1 MIFDRYKRVIVL
13 PVLMLVAA
21 LNAQAVLEIKDK
33 RVIKQDETLTI
44 SEGTVVKMGPG
55 AFIDVRGTLKVIG
68 SSSKP
73 VVFVNMDDKNP
84 GAGIQISGIVDDANI
99 QITGVVFNGLIQPI
113 RFDPFWYRKTVQ
125 ISDVRI
131 QNGKSFEPLIY
142 MATPFVDLREGRK
155 ISVTLSRIN
164 VVNNASGLLIES
176 FGSNGIEHNF
186 DKIYFGDNYVSGGD
200 ASLGMLHLDFAE
212 TINSE
217 SLKIGEIAFE
227 RNDAGGNTVGLS
239 VNGSSRQSV
248 QVKGLFGEDVNQ
260 LVFDQK
266 KDSRVPTVNIDKS
279 GSLADY
285 GSISYFSSI
294 KHVYGDLKVIAS
306 GDLAILELLSE
317 EGQKVELVKS
327 MIGDTQRY
335 TYIQGT
341 PKRALLTDGR
351 LMNLPEISPSN
362 LPNLEI
368 TKIDTADYNRYKE
381 QNQIILSNNKDE
393 VRVSLDFVIP
403 TFSKKEELIV
413 PLRQWEVGF
422 WGGGAIYGGGDIK
435 HRRASDYQSAPDFIK
450 NTPWIRSI
458 PVFSTMEISGGLY
471 GQYNYNSRFSMRGT
485 FYFSKVSMWNVVSPG
500 IFAKTREI
508 ETIDHDYQK
517 IRVSGFGSWF
527 VTQLYNIEIEGLW
540 HLKPYLI
547 KKGKKHALIP
557 TLGLNLGVFHYT
569 PYRYTWAPTEPGEQ
583 WEDYKFK
590 PTKHNLRKLGSE
602 GQNFLPGARPYN
614 ALATSIG
621 TSFQLAYLRKRWAFK
636 GEMKFVYTSTD
647 YLDDFGP
654 GIWYGGDINKV
665 RANHQLDDITNRQ
678 LAQITS
684 SNSNVSKS
692 ATRSTNGLNDW
703 YYQAHLGFSYFLF
716 RK

>member
-84 GAGIQISGIVDDANI
+84 GAGIQVSGILDGAEI

-113 RFDPFWYRKTVQ
+113 RFDPFWYRKTVL

-131 QNGKSFEPLIY
+131 QNGQSFEPLIY
-142 MATPFVDLREGRK
+142 MATPFIDLRAGRK

-176 FGSNGIEHNF
+176 FGSNGIEHDF
-186 DKIYFGDNYVSGGD
+186 DKIYFGDNHVSGGD

-217 SLKIGEIAFE
+217 SLKIGNVAFE
-227 RNDAGGNTVGLS
+227 RNDAGGNPVGLS

-248 QVKGLFGEDVNQ
+248 RVKGLFGEDVNQ

-266 KDSRVPTVNIDKS
+266 KDARVPSVNVDKS

-294 KHVYGDLKVIAS
+294 KHAYGDLKVTAA
-306 GDLAILELLSE
+306 GDLAIVELLSE

-327 MIGDTQRY
+327 MLGDTQRY

-341 PKRALLTDGR
+341 PKRARLTDGR
-351 LMNLPEISPSN
+351 LMNLPEILQSN
-362 LPNLEI
+362 LPNLEV
-368 TKIDTADYNRYKE
+368 TKIDTAEYNKYKRQIEKSGSGLE
-381 QNQIILSNNKDE
+381 QSDILTVGVN
-393 VRVSLDFVIP
+393 IP
-403 TFSKKEELIV
+403 TFAKKGEVVKKIRV
-413 PLRQWEVGF
+413 WEIGL
-422 WGGGAIYGGGDIK
+422 WGGGGLYGAGDIK
-435 HRRASDYQSAPDFIK
+435 PKFFGL
-450 NTPWIRSI
+450 P
-458 PVFSTMEISGGLY
+458 STIDVSSGLY
-471 GQYNYNSRFSMRGT
+471 GQYNFNSRFSLKLTGYRTTISIHDLYAIGLFSGT
-485 FYFSKVSMWNVVSPG
+485 KPLRSYNDQYQEFTTSPNSYRVHFSTNMWIGEVE
-500 IFAKTREI
+500 A
-508 ETIDHDYQK
+508 
-517 IRVSGFGSWF
+517 
-527 VTQLYNIEIEGLW
+527 LW
-540 HLKPYLI
+540 HLRSYHI
-547 KKGKKHALIP
+547 RDGKRSKLIP
-557 TLGLNLGVFHYT
+557 TLGVSLGMLHYT
-569 PYRYTWAPTEPGEQ
+569 PYRYAYTNQKRLETRP
-583 WEDYKFK
+583 DYLKRMK
-590 PTKHNLRKLGSE
+590 EEHKYNLRDLGSE
-602 GQNFLPGARPYN
+602 GQYFLPNAKPYS
-614 ALATSIG
+614 SIAFNIG
-621 TSFQLAYLRKRWAFK
+621 SSFSLTYLFKRFAFK
-636 GEMKFVYTSTD
+636 GEMKVAYTSTD

-654 GIWYGGDINKV
+654 GFWYGGDV
-665 RANHQLDDITNRQ
+665 EALRANQ
-678 LAQITS
+678 QIQSFTS
-684 SNSNVSKS
+684 TADLNKIIGYDERIAPN
-692 ATRSTNGLNDW
+692 APRSVDGLNDW
-703 YYQAHLGFSYFLF
+703 YYQMHLGMSYILI
-716 RK
+716 K